1 MGEITVMTAA
11 SFEEAKSVVQC
22 RHQSAIA
29 EAQRIYRE
37 TVAQIEAD
45 HKRFHDAYRQQHE
58 LVKSDPD
65 YDLTVIYE
73 QLAIPVDLEP
83 ARHTLAED
91 VTKADRALHA
101 ELRALASQHGVQIFT
116 GAYPTD

>member
-1 MGEITVMTAA
+1 MSAQ
-11 SFEEAKSVVQC
+11 SFEEAKAVVQA
-22 RHQSAIA
+22 RHQYALA

-45 HKRFHDAYRQQHE
+45 HKRFHDAYRQQHD

-83 ARHTLAED
+83 ARDTLAED
-91 VTKADRALHA
+91 VTKADRDYHS
-101 ELRALASQHGVQIFT
+101 ELRELAARHGVTIYT